1 MYQYAPENERNN
13 ASNYNHR
20 ASMFIQHIIGLF
32 VDPAREWKNI
42 RDQYKNEGKSTV
54 GHVFLLALI
63 PAISGYVGTTQ
74 VGWRIGVGEP
84 IRITGDSAISIAII
98 YYLALI
104 VGVFTIGWVI
114 HLLGKAYELEKPLPL
129 CIALATYTATPLFLI
144 GIMEVY
150 PVLWLNML
158 LGLPALAY
166 TVYLLYSGLP
176 ILMEIPA
183 ERGFLYASAV
193 LAVALIALVTLLAM
207 TALLWGMGMQPVFTH

>member
-1 MYQYAPENERNN
+1 
-13 ASNYNHR
+13 
-20 ASMFIQHIIGLF
+20 MFIQHIIGLF
-32 VDPAREWKNI
+32 SDPTNQWVKIRE
-42 RDQYKNEGKSTV
+42 QQKSSDKKGV
-54 GHVFLLALI
+54 GFVFVLAAI
-63 PAISGYVGTTQ
+63 PAISGYIGTTQ

-84 IRITGDSAISIAII
+84 IRITGESAISIAII

-114 HLLGKAYELEKPLPL
+114 HLLGKAYEVVKPLPL
-129 CIALATYTATPLFLI
+129 CIALAAYTATPLFLI

-176 ILMEIPA
+176 IMMEISA
-183 ERGFLYASAV
+183 ERGFLYSSAV
-193 LAVALIALVTLLAM
+193 LAVGLISLVSLLGM
-207 TALLWGMGMQPVFTH
+207 TALLWGMGLQPVFTN